1 MIDYKFQAVVTGSAL
16 EKDDR
21 MMEVEQYSNDEDE
34 FIYALPFDK
43 KDDDQDSNSDRYM
56 PTLLDYTPQNEA
68 SAKQLLLGYF
78 QI

>member
-1 MIDYKFQAVVTGSAL
+1 MFHLLTVNAEEEKADLGPMIDYKFQAVVTGSAL

-43 KDDDQDSNSDRYM
+43 KDDD
-56 PTLLDYTPQNEA
+56 
-68 SAKQLLLGYF
+68 
-78 QI
+78 

>member
-43 KDDDQDSNSDRYM
+43 KDDD
-56 PTLLDYTPQNEA
+56 
-68 SAKQLLLGYF
+68 
-78 QI
+78 